1 LFCAQNKNQW
11 FVGFSQASARV
22 ESGSGA
28 MNKTRLLIVSDYRLT
43 RTGLRQMLNSVA
55 DFDVVA
61 ETDNPGQVK
70 EVGQR
75 SPADVVV
82 FEITIP
88 GPHGLR
94 MAAKLLEEMP
104 DRRLVVISSNEN
116 ITYVRSMLTAGV
128 LGYVLR
134 KASDTELFLAIRNAH
149 QGRRFIDPR
158 LSDSL
163 ADVLLGKSNSGHG
176 NEGRLSTREL
186 QVLRSIARGFTSQE
200 VAKQLQLSAK
210 TVETYRARIYD
221 KLGLKTR
228 ADLVHYAIAVGLLEM
243 EEPMA

>member
-1 LFCAQNKNQW
+1 MDKI
-11 FVGFSQASARV
+11 
-22 ESGSGA
+22 
-28 MNKTRLLIVSDYRLT
+28 RLLLVSDYRLT
-43 RTGLRQMLNSVA
+43 RTGLRQMLVSVP
-55 DFDVVA
+55 DFEVAA
-61 ETDNPGQVK
+61 ETDNPGQAK
-70 EVGQR
+70 EIAQR
-75 SPADVVV
+75 TGANVIIL
-82 FEITIP
+82 EITIP

-94 MAAKLLEEMP
+94 TAAQMVEEVP
-104 DRRLVVISSNEN
+104 GARVVVISSNEN

-134 KASDTELFLAIRNAH
+134 KASDTELFLAIRNAF

-163 ADVLLGKSNSGHG
+163 ADVLLGRSNSGHG

-210 TVETYRARIYD
+210 TVETYRA
-221 KLGLKTR
+221 
-228 ADLVHYAIAVGLLEM
+228 
-243 EEPMA
+243 